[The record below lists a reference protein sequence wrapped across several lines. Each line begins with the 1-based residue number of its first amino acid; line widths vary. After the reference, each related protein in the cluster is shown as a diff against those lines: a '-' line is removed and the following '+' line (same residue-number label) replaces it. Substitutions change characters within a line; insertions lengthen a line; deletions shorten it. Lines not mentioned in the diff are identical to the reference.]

1 MSAQDPEN
9 DYDSALS
16 SWFSRPNPAPED
28 DDLLGPKKL
37 AVAPE
42 ILARVREWTR
52 ERFKLSGEDAI
63 LVSEIACKLPGC
75 PPLETAIAFWSGG
88 QRHHFKL
95 FKRVVEVKFDDL
107 PYPWMKDDL
116 IVPEG
121 FECECC

>member
-1 MSAQDPEN
+1 MSAPDPEN

-16 SWFSRPNPAPED
+16 GWFSQPKPAVED
-28 DDLLGPKKL
+28 DELLGSKRL
-37 AVAPE
+37 AVDPE
-42 ILARVREWTR
+42 ILERVREWTR
-52 ERFKLSGEDAI
+52 ARFKLSGEDAI

-95 FKRVVEVKFDDL
+95 FKRVAEVKFDDL
-107 PYPWMKDDL
+107 PFTWMKDDL

>member
-1 MSAQDPEN
+1 MSDN
-9 DYDSALS
+9 DYDTALS
-16 SWFSRPNPAPED
+16 GWFSGLKPAAED
-28 DDLLGPKKL
+28 DDLLTPKKN

-42 ILARVREWTR
+42 ILDRVRGWTR
-52 ERFKLSGEDAI
+52 ERFKLSTEDAI
-63 LVSEIACKLPGC
+63 SIAEIACRLPGC
-75 PPLETAIAFWSGG
+75 PPLETAIAFWSDG

-95 FKRVVEVKFDDL
+95 FKRVAEVKFEDL